1 MVWSV
6 EASLPDAYRDFS
18 VFIYRSVIIP
28 FSSLLFANRTENKS
42 LAKQNQMEN
51 GYEKNQVTTKDVHV
65 QTVPVL
71 IDNSYV
77 ESEPKLITLD
87 DQGPKDQGYIANRHG
102 EFLNM
107 SPQQL
112 AELDSNLSM
121 EGKLIESPDSAVHGA
136 MRTNPRVVELI
147 KKEGNMTTA
156 NTNNNIRTNFD
167 PLMRYSEEPLLP
179 LSKACAPLIDIVHNI
194 FWYVQI
200 ALDKTSEEPTDGLTI
215 DESAAIRLYT
225 MEWKRPH
232 RSLYCLLNQTLME
245 ASERRLRPYFKYLKL
260 LVTAIVKLPCT
271 PPMTIWRGVTKDV
284 SGEFRPG
291 TPVTWWSFSSC
302 TATLPILENNMYL
315 GNTGNRTLFS
325 VEAINGRKI
334 RAHSHFTTE
343 DEILLLPGTQMVVQ
357 SQFSPAPNLHI
368 IHLRQIIPG
377 RVLLKPPFEGIV
389 NIFHGLSQQEIF
401 LYLGAHL
408 YPKIM

>member
-1 MVWSV
+1 
-6 EASLPDAYRDFS
+6 
-18 VFIYRSVIIP
+18 
-28 FSSLLFANRTENKS
+28 
-42 LAKQNQMEN
+42 MEN
-51 GYEKNQVTTKDVHV
+51 GDNKNQVTMKDVHV
-65 QTVPVL
+65 QTEPVL
-71 IDNSYV
+71 INNAYV
-77 ESEPKLITLD
+77 QSEPKLITLD
-87 DQGPKDQGYIANRHG
+87 DQGAKDQGYIASRYA
-102 EFLNM
+102 ELQTI

-112 AELDSNLSM
+112 DELHSNLSI
-121 EGKLIESPDSAVHGA
+121 GGTLVESPGSALHGA
-136 MRTNPRVVELI
+136 MRTNPRVVELT
-147 KKEGNMTTA
+147 KKEANMTPA
-156 NTNNNIRTNFD
+156 NINNNNRTNFD
-167 PLMRYSEEPLLP
+167 PLVRYSEEPLLP
-179 LSKACAPLIDIVHNI
+179 LSKACAPLIDIVHNV
-194 FWYVQI
+194 FFYVQI

-225 MEWKRPH
+225 MEWKKPH
-232 RSLYCLLNQTLME
+232 RSLYCLFNQTLKE
-245 ASERRLRPYFKYLKL
+245 TSEQSLRPYFKYLKL

-284 SGEFRPG
+284 SAEFRPG

-302 TATLPILENNMYL
+302 TVSLPILENNMYL

-357 SQFSPAPNLHI
+357 SQFSPAPSLHI
-368 IHLRQIIPG
+368 IHLRQIVPG

-389 NIFHGLSQQEIF
+389 NIFTGLCAQEIS